1 MKKKLFF
8 LQSSI
13 VIILLLISSLL
24 SFLVELFDRVKF
36 VPLSLEREL
45 SLISHETLFS
55 REREREKVM
64 RVLLRELSFLI
75 DVFHEHFPCR
85 TYVLFLVSQF

>member
-1 MKKKLFF
+1 MNKKLFF

-24 SFLVELFDRVKF
+24 SFLVELFERVKF
-36 VPLSLEREL
+36 VPLSRERVEFD
-45 SLISHETLFS
+45 FS
-55 REREREKVM
+55 RDIVLKREREKVM